1 MKPTP
6 RKPFARCLASLTF
19 RQILRFEANP
29 DSGEANIQR
38 VDGVSLPVQV
48 LLRFLLTALLV
59 WALSEYLSEYVFISG
74 GFVAYMT
81 IGALLTLMNLLVRPL
96 LKLITLP
103 LKLVATILAII
114 LVNGVFLWITYQ
126 IVLLM
131 DPNIAMF
138 EILGG
143 VGGWI
148 VVALILGIANW
159 LMKLVLK

>member
-1 MKPTP
+1 MPDALPPP
-6 RKPFARCLASLTF
+6 R
-19 RQILRFEANP
+19 RFS
-29 DSGEANIQR
+29 SGKL
-38 VDGVSLPVQV
+38 SLPVQV

>member
-1 MKPTP
+1 MTEV
-6 RKPFARCLASLTF
+6 ASPPKQ
-19 RQILRFEANP
+19 R
-29 DSGEANIQR
+29 SGKLS
-38 VDGVSLPVQV
+38 VPVQI
-48 LLRFLLTALLV
+48 LLRFLLTVALV

-74 GFVAYMT
+74 GFVAYIT

-103 LKLVATILAII
+103 LRLVATILAII
-114 LVNGVFLWITYQ
+114 LVNGIFLWITYH

-143 VGGWI
+143 IGGWI

>member
-1 MKPTP
+1 MPEAQPGPAP
-6 RKPFARCLASLTF
+6 R
-19 RQILRFEANP
+19 RFS
-29 DSGEANIQR
+29 SGKL
-38 VDGVSLPVQV
+38 SLPLQV
-48 LLRFLLTALLV
+48 LLRFLLTVALV
-59 WALSEYLSEYVFISG
+59 WALSEYLTEYVFISG
-74 GFVAYMT
+74 GFVAYIV
-81 IGALLTLMNLLVRPL
+81 IGALLTLMNIIVRPL

-126 IVLLM
+126 LVLLM

-143 VGGWI
+143 IGGWI

-159 LMKLVLK
+159 LMKLVLR

>member
-1 MKPTP
+1 MPEAQPGPAP
-6 RKPFARCLASLTF
+6 R
-19 RQILRFEANP
+19 RFS
-29 DSGEANIQR
+29 SGKL
-38 VDGVSLPVQV
+38 SLPLQV
-48 LLRFLLTALLV
+48 LLRFLLTVALV
-59 WALSEYLSEYVFISG
+59 WAMGEYLTEYVFISG
-74 GFVAYMT
+74 GFVAYIV
-81 IGALLTLMNLLVRPL
+81 IGALLTLMNIIVRPL

-126 IVLLM
+126 LVLLM

-143 VGGWI
+143 IGGWI

-159 LMKLVLK
+159 LMKLVLR

>member
-1 MKPTP
+1 MGSMPDALPPP
-6 RKPFARCLASLTF
+6 R
-19 RQILRFEANP
+19 RFS
-29 DSGEANIQR
+29 SGKL
-38 VDGVSLPVQV
+38 SLPVQV

>member
-1 MKPTP
+1 MPEEKT
-6 RKPFARCLASLTF
+6 
-19 RQILRFEANP
+19 RFS
-29 DSGEANIQR
+29 SGKL
-38 VDGVSLPVQV
+38 SLPVQV
-48 LLRFLLTALLV
+48 LLRFLLTVALV
-59 WALSEYLSEYVFISG
+59 WALSEYLTEYVFISG
-74 GFVAYMT
+74 GFVAYIV
-81 IGALLTLMNLLVRPL
+81 IGALLTLMNIIVRPL

-126 IVLLM
+126 LILLM

-143 VGGWI
+143 IGGWI

-159 LMKLVLK
+159 LVKLGFDRERGA